1 MAATLEA
8 TPQNY
13 GGIDLT
19 QPMREAQAEVTTSTR
34 GAGDIIKARM
44 PQLVKG
50 CTYAEGSNVPLSD
63 PGQVLMK
70 ASQATLD
77 LRTAIYQ
84 GYTDR
89 PSVVKGLSPD
99 FLSSRG
105 FLSTALQT
113 PSPVEQI
120 QKLVASLPGGLEVAK
135 SFTAGSLGIGT
146 ISGLVPF
153 DLVAP
158 SRLIYPVN

>member
-8 TPQNY
+8 TPSQMA
-13 GGIDLT
+13 GDLT
-19 QPMREAQAEVTTSTR
+19 QPAREAMAEAPRASS
-34 GAGDIIKARM
+34 AGDIIKARM

-50 CTYAEGSNVPLSD
+50 CTYAEGSNTPLSD

-105 FLSTALQT
+105 FLATALST
-113 PSPVEQI
+113 PSPAEQI
-120 QKLVASLPGGLEVAK
+120 QKLIASLPGGSDIAK

-158 SRLIYPVN
+158 SRLIYPVGN